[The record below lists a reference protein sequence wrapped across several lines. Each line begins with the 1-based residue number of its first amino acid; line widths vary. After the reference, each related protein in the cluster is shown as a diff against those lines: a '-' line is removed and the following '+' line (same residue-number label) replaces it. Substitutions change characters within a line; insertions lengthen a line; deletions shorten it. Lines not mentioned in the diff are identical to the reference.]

1 MAQPNSIKDREWTK
15 FVESSTRPGSSAIEV
30 IGNLAFQIPPNSTCY
45 TFEQS
50 VSGIYYLDIFKFY
63 ESGTPITPVNLLKTI
78 TIYYSDR
85 QRTNDIGGTFV

>member
-1 MAQPNSIKDREWTK
+1 MALPPTVTDREFTK
-15 FVESSTRPGSSAIEV
+15 FVESPTRPGNSAVET

-50 VSGIYYLDIFKFY
+50 VSGIYYLDVFKFY